1 MKGGQKAAWGTPMS
15 LSVQSP
21 SSALIAL
28 EKLPLPS
35 LETSQTATAN
45 QSAGDA
51 SAGASAAL
59 DLSGFSA
66 GSADPASG
74 LEDAA
79 SIADAAVSAGG
90 VVAGLLAQMRQA
102 AIGAADPNLSASD
115 RAGLNAS
122 FQSDLAQIDP
132 TVAQASVGGVNLID
146 GSIAGSLQPSADG
159 AGVTL
164 TAANLSLSG
173 PLIGLSAGANLS
185 DPAGAAAIAGQLQS
199 AIAGVNQAVGQIA
212 AQGQSIESHLDLV
225 SQAQLASSVGASGLV
240 GGDLDADGARLQAL
254 QIQQQLQAGGY
265 AVSDGASQSILSLF
279 R

>member
-1 MKGGQKAAWGTPMS
+1 M
-15 LSVQSP
+15 
-21 SSALIAL
+21 
-28 EKLPLPS
+28 
-35 LETSQTATAN
+35 
-45 QSAGDA
+45 
-51 SAGASAAL
+51 
-59 DLSGFSA
+59 
-66 GSADPASG
+66 
-74 LEDAA
+74 
-79 SIADAAVSAGG
+79 
-90 VVAGLLAQMRQA
+90 VAGLLAQMRQA

-212 AQGQSIESHLDLV
+212 AQGQWIESHLDLV